1 MPAPDGSVQLVRHE
15 DGRLEVATAPPVAL
29 ISLEL
34 AASADP
40 FTFRVSGDL
49 ITLAGRVA
57 YRVTGWDPLQRALVA
72 ELVKDRREVR
82 GGAAS

>member
-1 MPAPDGSVQLVRHE
+1 MPVPDGSVELVRHE
-15 DGRLEVATAPPVAL
+15 DGRLEVVAAPPVTR

-34 AASADP
+34 MADADP

-49 ITLAGRVA
+49 ITLAGRVV
-57 YRVTGWDPLQRALVA
+57 YRVTGWDSLERALVA
-72 ELVKDRREVR
+72 ELVDDRREVR